1 MPLRNLPIRRKLMVM
16 LLVTSGAVLAVTCAA
31 FIGYQYAAYR
41 AAARHTVQTLGEV
54 IASNST
60 AAVAFDNAA
69 DETEVLA
76 AVQAEPRIIRAAVY
90 DAGGALFA
98 RYPADAPVS
107 AFPPHPKHDG
117 LRFDAG
123 MLLYYLPIR
132 QGGNTRLGTLYLRWD
147 LGALHREI
155 ALYALVA
162 AGMTA
167 FAMLLAYLLGR
178 SLQEQISKPLQTLGR
193 AALVVSEKRDYSLRA
208 PKFGNDELG
217 ALTDAFNHMLDQLT
231 ADIAERRAFGVR
243 LQRQLSRLDLL
254 HRITRAVGE
263 RQDLRSIFQVVI
275 RHLEEDVSVD
285 FGCICLYDPHEEI
298 LTVTSVGAR
307 SRETALELALTEKAR
322 VRVDRNGLSRCV
334 RGELV
339 YEPDIGD
346 SKYPF
351 PGTLA
356 QGGLRALVVAPLRAE
371 SRVFGVLV
379 AARREPESFSSGDCE
394 FLRQLSEH
402 VALAAHQAQLYDAL
416 QQAYEGLRQSQEA
429 VVQQERLRALGQMAS
444 GVAHDI
450 NNAIS
455 PIALYTESLLEREPG
470 LSERARA
477 YLTTIQTAIHDVART
492 VSRMREF
499 YRPQEGQAT
508 LARLE
513 LERLIRGVIELTQAR
528 WRDVPQ
534 ERGAVIE
541 LQTDFVKPPAMIM
554 AAENEVRDA
563 LTNLIFNAAD
573 AMPEGGTL
581 TLRTRRVMRQA
592 RVTAEAQD
600 GPSNAASHEAFSATA
615 AEPPVEMVC
624 LEVSD
629 TGVGMDP
636 ETRRRCLE
644 PFFTTK
650 GERGTGMGLAMV
662 YGMAQR
668 HGADIEIDSAPGRGT
683 TVRVVF
689 TAAPQSAEETGRQL
703 ALGLPVRPT
712 RILIV
717 DDDPLIIESLRET
730 LRGDFHHVTAADGG
744 QAGIDA
750 FEAARSR
757 GEPFELV
764 ITDLGMPYVDGRRV
778 AAAIKAA
785 SPNTPVVLLTGWGQ
799 RLTAE
804 NQVPPHVDRV
814 LNKPPRLKDLRA
826 ALAELAR
833 RS

>member
-1 MPLRNLPIRRKLMVM
+1 MPLRNLPIRRKLMAM

-31 FIGYQYAAYR
+31 FIIYQYTAFR
-41 AAARHTVQTLGEV
+41 ASARRTVQTLGEV

-60 AAVAFDNAA
+60 AAIAFDNAA
-69 DETEVLA
+69 DETDVLA
-76 AVQAEPRIIRAAVY
+76 ALHAERRITLGAVY
-90 DAGGALFA
+90 DAGGTLFA
-98 RYPADAPVS
+98 HYPADAQAGS
-107 AFPPHPKHDG
+107 FPPRPQRDG
-117 LRFDAG
+117 LRFEKG
-123 MLLYYLPIR
+123 MLIDYQPIS

-147 LGALHREI
+147 LASLHREMG
-155 ALYALVA
+155 LYSLIA

-178 SLQEQISKPLQTLGR
+178 SLQEQISQPVQTLGR
-193 AALVVSEKRDYSLRA
+193 AALAVSEKRDYSVRA
-208 PKFGNDELG
+208 PKFGDDELG
-217 ALTDAFNHMLDQLT
+217 NLTDAFNHMLDQLT
-231 ADIAERRAFGVR
+231 ADIAERKASGVR

-275 RHLEEDVSVD
+275 RHLEEQVPID
-285 FGCICLYDPHEEI
+285 FGCIALYNPEEEV

-307 SRETALELALTEKAR
+307 SRDTALELALTEKAR
-322 VRVDRNGLSRCV
+322 VPVDSNGLSRCV

-339 YEPDIGD
+339 YEPDIAA
-346 SKYPF
+346 SPFPF

-356 QGGLRALVVAPLRAE
+356 KGGLRALVVAPLRAE
-371 SRVFGVLV
+371 SRVFGILV
-379 AARREPESFSSGDCE
+379 AARREPQSFSSGDCE

-416 QQAYEGLRQSQEA
+416 QHAYEDLRQSQES

-455 PIALYTESLLEREPG
+455 PIALYTESLLEREPA
-470 LSERARA
+470 LSDRARA
-477 YLTTIQTAIHDVART
+477 YLATIQTAIHDVART

-499 YRPQEGQAT
+499 YRPHEGKAA
-508 LARLE
+508 LVRIE
-513 LERLIRGVIELTQAR
+513 LDRVIRGVLELTQAR
-528 WRDVPQ
+528 WRDLPQ

-541 LQTDFVKPPAMIM
+541 LHTELANPPAAILG
-554 AAENEVRDA
+554 AENEIRDA

-573 AMPEGGTL
+573 AMPDGGTL
-581 TLRTRRVMRQA
+581 TLRTKRVASQA
-592 RVTAEAQD
+592 GA
-600 GPSNAASHEAFSATA
+600 G
-615 AEPPVEMVC
+615 EPPVEMVA

-629 TGVGMDP
+629 TGVGMDA

-668 HGADIEIDSAPGRGT
+668 HGAQVEIDSAPGQGT
-683 TVRVVF
+683 TVRVLLP
-689 TAAPQSAEETGRQL
+689 AAPLSAEETGRQL

-730 LRGDFHHVTAADGG
+730 LHGDGHHVTAAEGG

-750 FEAARSR
+750 FEAARAS
-757 GEPFELV
+757 GKPFELV

-799 RLTAE
+799 RLMAE

-814 LNKPPRLKDLRA
+814 LNKPPRLRELRA

-833 RS
+833 AS

>member
-1 MPLRNLPIRRKLMVM
+1 MPLRNFPIRRKLMIM
-16 LLVTSGAVLAVTCAA
+16 LLVTSGAVLALTCAA
-31 FIGYQYAAYR
+31 YIGFQYINYR

-60 AAVAFDNAA
+60 AAVAFDNAS
-69 DETEVLA
+69 DETDVLA
-76 AVQAEPRIIRAAVY
+76 ALSAERGITVAAVY
-90 DAGGALFA
+90 DARGALFA
-98 RYPADAPVS
+98 HYPADAPVS
-107 AFPPHPKHDG
+107 ALPAHPQGDG
-117 LRFDAG
+117 LRFDGG
-123 MLLYYLPIR
+123 MLIDYQPIR
-132 QGGNTRLGTLYLRWD
+132 QGGNALLGTVYLRWD
-147 LGALHREI
+147 LGSLHRQI
-155 ALYALVA
+155 ALYALIA

-167 FAMLLAYLLGR
+167 FAMLLAYVLGR
-178 SLQEQISKPLQTLGR
+178 SLQDQISRPVQMLGR
-193 AALVVSEKRDYSLRA
+193 TALAVSEKRDYTVRA
-208 PKFGNDELG
+208 TKLTNDELG
-217 ALTDAFNHMLDQLT
+217 TLTDAFNHMLDQLE
-231 ADIAERRAFGVR
+231 ADIDERKVAGLR
-243 LQRQLSRLDLL
+243 LQRQLARLDLL
-254 HRITRAVGE
+254 QRITRAVGE

-275 RHLEEDVSVD
+275 LHLEEHVPID
-285 FGCICLYDPHEEI
+285 FGCICLYDPHEQL

-322 VRVDRNGLSRCV
+322 VPVDRNGLSRCV

-339 YEPDIGD
+339 YEPDIGA
-346 SKYPF
+346 SEFPF
-351 PGTLA
+351 PSTLA
-356 QGGLRALVVAPLRAE
+356 KGGLRALVVAPLRAE

-379 AARREPESFSSGDCE
+379 AARREAESFSSGDCE

-416 QQAYEGLRQSQEA
+416 QRAYEELRQSQET

-455 PIALYTESLLEREPG
+455 PIALYTESLLEREPT
-470 LSERARA
+470 LSERARS
-477 YLTTIQTAIHDVART
+477 YLTTIQTAIHDVANT
-492 VSRMREF
+492 VARMREF
-499 YRPQEGQAT
+499 YRPQEGRAA
-508 LARLE
+508 LARVDLD
-513 LERLIRGVIELTQAR
+513 RLIGGVVELTKAR

-541 LQTDFVKPPAMIM
+541 LHTELTSPPATIM
-554 AAENEVRDA
+554 GADNEVRDA

-573 AMPEGGTL
+573 AMPDGGTL
-581 TLRTRRVMRQA
+581 TVRTRLDLRPAKHEPANPDEPLGSQQ
-592 RVTAEAQD
+592 TDAE
-600 GPSNAASHEAFSATA
+600 
-615 AEPPVEMVC
+615 EPPITVVC

-629 TGVGMDP
+629 TGVGMDA

-662 YGMAQR
+662 YGMTQR
-668 HGADIEIDSAPGRGT
+668 HRAELEIDSTPGQGT
-683 TVRVVF
+683 TVRLVF
-689 TAAPQSAEETGRQL
+689 PAAPDAADETGRQL
-703 ALGLPVRPT
+703 ALGLPVRPL

-730 LRGDFHHVTAADGG
+730 LRGDAHRVTAADGG

-778 AAAIKAA
+778 AAAIKTA
-785 SPNTPVVLLTGWGQ
+785 SPHTPVVLLTGWGQ

-814 LNKPPRLKDLRA
+814 LNKPPRLRDLRS
-826 ALAELAR
+826 ALADLAR
-833 RS
+833 SA

>member
-1 MPLRNLPIRRKLMVM
+1 MEFRNRSIRRKLMIM
-16 LLVTSGAVLAVTCAA
+16 LLVTSGAVLALTCAA
-31 FIGYQYAAYR
+31 FILYQYQSYR
-41 AAARHTVQTLGEV
+41 GAARYTVQSIGEL

-60 AAVAFDNAA
+60 AAVAFDNPS
-69 DETEVLA
+69 DETDVLA
-76 AVQAEPRIIRAAVY
+76 ALHAEQRITVAAVY
-90 DAGGALFA
+90 DAGGSLFA
-98 RYPADAPVS
+98 QYPANAAAT
-107 AFPPHPKHDG
+107 AFPAHPARDG
-117 LRFDAG
+117 LRFESG
-123 MLLYYLPIR
+123 MLVDYQPIR
-132 QGGNTRLGTLYLRWD
+132 QGGNKRLGTLYLRWS
-147 LGALHREI
+147 LSSLHQQI
-155 ALYALVA
+155 ALYALIA

-167 FAMLLAYLLGR
+167 FAMLLAYILGR
-178 SLQEQISKPLQTLGR
+178 SLQMQISRPVQMLGR
-193 AALVVSEKRDYSLRA
+193 VAAAVSGKQDYTVRA
-208 PKFGNDELG
+208 PKLGNDELG

-231 ADIAERRAFGVR
+231 AEIAERNAFGVR

-275 RHLEEDVSVD
+275 RHLEEHVPVD
-285 FGCICLYDPHEEI
+285 FGCICLYDPMEEI
-298 LTVTSVGAR
+298 LTVASVGTR
-307 SRETALELALTEKAR
+307 SHATALTLGLTEKAQ
-322 VRVDRNGLSRCV
+322 VPVDRNGLSRCV

-339 YEPDIGD
+339 YEADIGA
-346 SKYPF
+346 SQYPF
-351 PGTLA
+351 PSTLA
-356 QGGLRALVVAPLRAE
+356 RGGLRALVVAPLRAE

-416 QQAYEGLRQSQEA
+416 QQAYENLRQSQET

-455 PIALYTESLLEREPG
+455 PIALYTESLLEREAG
-470 LSERARA
+470 LSERARS

-508 LARLE
+508 LAKIE
-513 LERLIRGVIELTQAR
+513 LDKVISGVLELTQAR
-528 WRDVPQ
+528 WRDLPQ

-541 LQTDFVKPPAMIM
+541 LDTELVKPPAVIM
-554 AAENEVRDA
+554 GAENEIRDA
-563 LTNLIFNAAD
+563 LTNLVFNAAD
-573 AMPEGGTL
+573 AMSDGGTL
-581 TLRTRRVMRQA
+581 TVRTTRVLRQPKREEGADPRVPEFGA
-592 RVTAEAQD
+592 V
-600 GPSNAASHEAFSATA
+600 
-615 AEPPVEMVC
+615 EPPVEMVC

-662 YGMAQR
+662 YGMAKR
-668 HGADIEIDSAPGRGT
+668 HRAELEIDSTPGKGT

-689 TAAPQSAEETGRQL
+689 LAASAATDQTGRQL
-703 ALGLPVRPT
+703 ALGMLVQPL

-717 DDDPLIIESLRET
+717 DDDPLIIQSLRET
-730 LRGDFHHVTAADGG
+730 LHGDGHRVTAAEGG

-778 AAAIKAA
+778 SATIKSA

-814 LNKPPRLKDLRA
+814 LNKPPRLRELRA

-833 RS
+833 RA

>member
-1 MPLRNLPIRRKLMVM
+1 MALEHLPIRRKLMVI
-16 LLVTSGAVLAVTCAA
+16 LLMTSGAVLALTCAT
-31 FIGYQYAAYR
+31 FIAYQYVAFR
-41 AAARHTVQTLGEV
+41 AAAKVNLQTLANV
-54 IASNST
+54 IARNSS
-60 AAVAFDNAA
+60 AAVAFENAGDA
-69 DETEVLA
+69 TEVLA
-76 AVQAEPRIIRAAVY
+76 ALRAERRVTQAAVY
-90 DAGGALFA
+90 GLDGALFA
-98 RYPADAPVS
+98 RYPQDA
-107 AFPPHPKHDG
+107 AQGTFPAHPEQDG
-117 LRFDAG
+117 VRFAG
-123 MLLYYLPIR
+123 GALIAYHPIQ
-132 QGGNTRLGTLYLRWD
+132 QGGNSRLGTVYLRWD
-147 LGALHREI
+147 LGSLHHEI
-155 ALYALVA
+155 GVYALVA
-162 AGMTA
+162 AAMTG
-167 FAMLLAYLLGR
+167 FAMLIAYLLAR
-178 SLQEQISKPLQTLGR
+178 SLQQQISQPVQTLGQ
-193 AALVVSEKRDYSLRA
+193 AALAVSERRDYTVRA

-217 ALTDAFNHMLDQLT
+217 VLTDAFNHMLDQLT
-231 ADIAERRAFGVR
+231 ADISERQAFGSK

-254 HRITRAVGE
+254 NRITRAVGE

-275 RHLEEDVSVD
+275 RHIEEDVAVD
-285 FGCICLYDPHEEI
+285 FCCVCLYDPLEEM
-298 LTVTSVGAR
+298 LTVTSVGVG

-322 VRVDRNGLSRCV
+322 VPVGRNGLSRCV

-339 YEPDIGD
+339 YEPNIAN
-346 SKYPF
+346 SEFAF

-356 QGGLRALVVAPLRAE
+356 KGGLRALVVAPLRAE

-379 AARREPESFSSGDCE
+379 AARREAESFNSADCE

-402 VALAAHQAQLYDAL
+402 VALAAHQAQLHDAL
-416 QQAYEGLRQSQEA
+416 QRAYDDLRLSQET

-455 PIALYTESLLEREPG
+455 PIALYTESLLERETT

-499 YRPQEGQAT
+499 YRPQDSHAA
-508 LARLE
+508 LAKVE
-513 LERLIRGVIELTQAR
+513 LNRVISGVIELTQAR

-541 LQTDFVKPPAMIM
+541 LRTDLMNPAPAVMG
-554 AAENEVRDA
+554 AENEIRDA

-573 AMPEGGTL
+573 AMPDGGTL
-581 TLRTRRVMRQA
+581 TLRIA
-592 RVTAEAQD
+592 
-600 GPSNAASHEAFSATA
+600 SATRQPSRDRDLPSA
-615 AEPPVEMVC
+615 RDAGDASSPQEVVY

-629 TGVGMDP
+629 TGVGMDE

-662 YGMAQR
+662 YGMAKR
-668 HGADIEIDSAPGRGT
+668 HAAELEIDSTPGKGT
-683 TVRVVF
+683 TVRIVF
-689 TAAPQSAEETGRQL
+689 PVAPRSAEESEKQL
-703 ALGLPVRPT
+703 ALGLVVRPL

-730 LRGDFHHVTAADGG
+730 LRGDGHRVTAADGG

-750 FEAARSR
+750 FEAARGR
-757 GEPFELV
+757 NEPFELV
-764 ITDLGMPYVDGRRV
+764 ITDLGMPHVDGRRV
-778 AAAIKAA
+778 AAAIKSAA
-785 SPNTPVVLLTGWGQ
+785 AGTPVVLLTGWGQ

-814 LNKPPRLKDLRA
+814 LNKPPKLRELRA

-833 RS
+833 RA

>member
-1 MPLRNLPIRRKLMVM
+1 MPLRNQPIRRKLMIM
-16 LLVTSGAVLAVTCAA
+16 LLVTSGAVLALTCAG
-31 FIGYQYAAYR
+31 FIVYQYSNYR
-41 AAARHTVQTLGEV
+41 SAARYTMQTLGQV

-60 AAVAFDNAA
+60 AAVAFDNPS
-69 DETEVLA
+69 DETDVLA
-76 AVQAEPRIIRAAVY
+76 ALHAERRVSLAAVY
-90 DAGGALFA
+90 DNGGALFA
-98 RYPADAPVS
+98 HYPADAPVT

-117 LRFDAG
+117 LRFDGG
-123 MLLYYLPIR
+123 MLIYYLPIR

-147 LGALHREI
+147 LASLHREI
-155 ALYALVA
+155 ALYALIA
-162 AGMTA
+162 AGMTV
-167 FAMLLAYLLGR
+167 FSMLVAYLLGR
-178 SLQEQISKPLQTLGR
+178 SLQHQISTPVQTLGR
-193 AALVVSEKRDYSLRA
+193 AALTVSERRDYSVRA

-217 ALTDAFNHMLDQLT
+217 VLTDAFNHMLDQLT
-231 ADIAERRAFGVR
+231 SDIAERNAFGVK

-275 RHLEEDVSVD
+275 RHLEEHVPID
-285 FGCICLYDPHEEI
+285 FGCICLYEPHEET
-298 LTVTSVGAR
+298 LTVTSVGVR

-339 YEPDIGD
+339 YEPEIA
-346 SKYPF
+346 SSPYPF
-351 PGTLA
+351 PATLA
-356 QGGLRALVVAPLRAE
+356 KGGLRALVVAPLRAE

-416 QQAYEGLRQSQEA
+416 QRAYEDLRQSQET

-455 PIALYTESLLEREPG
+455 PIALYTESLLERESG
-470 LSERARA
+470 LSDRARA

-499 YRPQEGQAT
+499 YRPQESQAA
-508 LARLE
+508 LARVE
-513 LERLIRGVIELTQAR
+513 LDRVIRGVLELTQAR

-541 LQTDFVKPPAMIM
+541 LHTEFTNPVAAIM
-554 AAENEVRDA
+554 GAENEIRDA

-573 AMPEGGTL
+573 AMPDGGTL
-581 TLRTRRVMRQA
+581 TVRTKRVLRPA
-592 RVTAEAQD
+592 RPEATGAGALGDTERPDAQ
-600 GPSNAASHEAFSATA
+600 
-615 AEPPVEMVC
+615 PPTEMVF

-629 TGVGMDP
+629 TGLGMDAQ
-636 ETRRRCLE
+636 TRRRCLE

-668 HGADIEIDSAPGRGT
+668 HRAELEIDSAPGQGT
-683 TVRVVF
+683 TVRLVF
-689 TAAPQSAEETGRQL
+689 PAAPRSADETGRQL
-703 ALGLPVRPT
+703 ALGLPVRPL
-712 RILIV
+712 RVLIV

-730 LRGDFHHVTAADGG
+730 LRGDAHRVTAAEGG
-744 QAGIDA
+744 QQGIDA
-750 FEAARSR
+750 FEAARLR

-778 AAAIKAA
+778 AAAVKAA
-785 SPNTPVVLLTGWGQ
+785 APDTPVVLLTGWGQ

-814 LNKPPRLKDLRA
+814 LNKPPRLRELRA

-833 RS
+833 GR

>member
-1 MPLRNLPIRRKLMVM
+1 MALRNLPIRRKLMFM
-16 LLVTSGAVLAVTCAA
+16 LLITSGAVLAITCAA
-31 FIGYQYAAYR
+31 FIGYQYESYR
-41 AAARHTVQTLGEV
+41 VVARRTVQTLGEV

-60 AAVAFDNAA
+60 AAVAFDNAG
-69 DETEVLA
+69 DETDVLA
-76 AVQAEPRIIRAAVY
+76 ALRAEPRVIRAAVY

-98 RYPADAPVS
+98 HYPQDAPAT

-117 LRFDAG
+117 LRFGAG
-123 MLLYYLPIR
+123 MLLYYLPIS
-132 QGGNTRLGTLYLRWD
+132 QSGNTRLGTLYLRWD
-147 LGALHREI
+147 LAALHHEI

-167 FAMLLAYLLGR
+167 FAMLLAYVLGR
-178 SLQEQISKPLQTLGR
+178 SLQLQISRPVQTLGR
-193 AALVVSEKRDYSLRA
+193 AALAVSEKRDYTVRA
-208 PKFGNDELG
+208 PKLGNDELG
-217 ALTDAFNHMLDQLT
+217 TLTDAFNHMLDQLT
-231 ADIAERRAFGVR
+231 ADIAERNAFGER

-275 RHLEEDVSVD
+275 RHLEEQVPLD
-285 FGCICLYDPHEEI
+285 FGCIGLYEPHEEM
-298 LTVTSVGAR
+298 LTITSVGAR
-307 SRETALELALTEKAR
+307 SRDTALELALTEKAR
-322 VRVDRNGLSRCV
+322 VPVGRNGLSRCV

-339 YEPDIGD
+339 YEPDIG
-346 SKYPF
+346 SSEFPF
-351 PGTLA
+351 PATLA
-356 QGGLRALVVAPLRAE
+356 KGGLRALVVAPLRAE

-379 AARREPESFSSGDCE
+379 AARREPESFTSGDCE

-416 QQAYEGLRQSQEA
+416 QRAYEDLRQSQET

-455 PIALYTESLLEREPG
+455 PIALYTESLLERETG
-470 LSERARA
+470 LSDRARA

-492 VSRMREF
+492 VTRMREF

-508 LARLE
+508 LVRIDLD
-513 LERLIRGVIELTQAR
+513 RLIRGVLELTQAR

-541 LQTDFVKPPAMIM
+541 LKTDLTNPAAAIM
-554 AAENEVRDA
+554 GADNEVRDA

-573 AMPEGGTL
+573 AMPDGGTL
-581 TLRTRRVMRQA
+581 TLRTKRVVRPAKPEAENPGSSQA
-592 RVTAEAQD
+592 AGDE
-600 GPSNAASHEAFSATA
+600 
-615 AEPPVEMVC
+615 EPPTEVVY

-629 TGVGMDP
+629 TGLGMDP

-668 HGADIEIDSAPGRGT
+668 HRAELEIDSAPGKGT
-683 TVRVVF
+683 TVRLIF
-689 TAAPQSAEETGRQL
+689 PAAPRSAEETARQL
-703 ALGLPVRPT
+703 ALGLPVRPL

-730 LRGDFHHVTAADGG
+730 LRGDAHHVTAAEGG

-750 FEAARSR
+750 FEAARVR

-764 ITDLGMPYVDGRRV
+764 ITDLGMPYVDGRKV
-778 AAAIKAA
+778 AATIKSA
-785 SPNTPVVLLTGWGQ
+785 SPGTPVVLLTGWGQ

-826 ALAELAR
+826 ALAELVR

>member
-1 MPLRNLPIRRKLMVM
+1 MPLRNLPIRRKLMAM
-16 LLVTSGAVLAVTCAA
+16 LLVTTGAVLAVTCAA
-31 FIGYQYAAYR
+31 FIAYQYVAYR
-41 AAARHTVQTLGEV
+41 GAARHTVQTLGDV

-60 AAVAFDNAA
+60 AAVAFDNAT
-69 DETEVLA
+69 DETDVLA
-76 AVQAEPRIIRAAVY
+76 ALHAERRVIGAAVY
-90 DAGGALFA
+90 DASGALFA
-98 RYPADAPVS
+98 HYPASASAS

-117 LRFDAG
+117 LRFDDG
-123 MLLYYLPIR
+123 MLLYYRPIR
-132 QGGNTRLGTLYLRWD
+132 QGDNTRLGTLYLRWD
-147 LGALHREI
+147 LASLHRAI
-155 ALYALVA
+155 AVYALIA
-162 AGMTA
+162 AGLTA

-178 SLQEQISKPLQTLGR
+178 SLREQISIPVQTLGR
-193 AALVVSEKRDYSLRA
+193 VALAVSEKRDYTVRA
-208 PKFGNDELG
+208 PKLGNDELG
-217 ALTDAFNHMLDQLT
+217 TLTDAFNHMLDQLT
-231 ADIAERRAFGVR
+231 ADIAERKMSGAR
-243 LQRQLSRLDLL
+243 LQQQLSRLDLL

-275 RHLEEDVSVD
+275 RHLEEHVPIE
-285 FGCICLYDPHEEI
+285 FGCICLYDPGEEM
-298 LTVTSVGAR
+298 LTVTSVGAQ

-322 VRVDRNGLSRCV
+322 IAVDRNGLSRCV
-334 RGELV
+334 SGELV
-339 YEPDIGD
+339 YEPDIA
-346 SKYPF
+346 SSPFPF

-356 QGGLRALVVAPLRAE
+356 KGGLRALVIAPLRAE
-371 SRVFGVLV
+371 SRVFGILV

-416 QQAYEGLRQSQEA
+416 QRAYEELRQSQES

-470 LSERARA
+470 LSDRARA

-499 YRPQEGQAT
+499 YRHQEVLAPV
-508 LARLE
+508 ARLD
-513 LERLIRGVIELTQAR
+513 LDRIIRGVLELTQAR
-528 WRDVPQ
+528 WRDLPQ

-541 LQTDFVKPPAMIM
+541 LHTDLVNPPAVIM
-554 AAENEVRDA
+554 GAENEIRDA

-573 AMPEGGTL
+573 AMPDGGTL
-581 TLRTRRVMRQA
+581 TLRTKRLVRQA
-592 RVTAEAQD
+592 QREPHA
-600 GPSNAASHEAFSATA
+600 PA
-615 AEPPVEMVC
+615 AEETPAEMVC
-624 LEVSD
+624 LEVAD
-629 TGVGMDP
+629 TGAGMS
-636 ETRRRCLE
+636 EEVRRRCLE

-668 HGADIEIDSAPGRGT
+668 HGAQIEIDSAPGQGT
-683 TVRVVF
+683 TIRLLF
-689 TAAPQSAEETGRQL
+689 RAAPLAADETGRQL
-703 ALGLPVRPT
+703 ALGLPVRPM

-730 LRGDFHHVTAADGG
+730 LRGDGHRVTAAEGG

-750 FEAARSR
+750 FEAARAS

-785 SPNTPVVLLTGWGQ
+785 SPSTPVVLLTGWGQ
-799 RLTAE
+799 RLIAE
-804 NQVPPHVDRV
+804 SQVPPHVDRV
-814 LNKPPRLKDLRA
+814 VNKPPKMRELRA

-833 RS
+833 AR

>member
-1 MPLRNLPIRRKLMVM
+1 MALRNQPIRRKLMIM
-16 LLVTSGAVLAVTCAA
+16 LLMTSGAVLALTCAA
-31 FIGYQYAAYR
+31 FIAYQYQTYR
-41 AAARHTVQTLGEV
+41 AAARYTIQTLGQV

-60 AAVAFDNAA
+60 AAIAFDNPS
-69 DETEVLA
+69 DETDVLA
-76 AVQAEPRIIRAAVY
+76 ALHAERRITLAAVY
-90 DAGGALFA
+90 DAKGALFA
-98 RYPADAPVS
+98 HYPANAGVGD
-107 AFPPHPKHDG
+107 FPAHPRPDG
-117 LRFDAG
+117 FRFEAG
-123 MLLYYLPIR
+123 TLVAYQPIQ

-147 LGALHREI
+147 LSSLHHEI
-155 ALYALVA
+155 ALYALIA

-167 FAMLLAYLLGR
+167 FAMLLAYVLGR
-178 SLQEQISKPLQTLGR
+178 SLQQQISRPLQTLGR
-193 AALVVSEKRDYSLRA
+193 AALAVSENRDYTVRA
-208 PKFGNDELG
+208 PKLGDDELG
-217 ALTDAFNHMLDQLT
+217 TLTDAFNHMLDQLT
-231 ADIAERRAFGVR
+231 ADIAERNAFGAR

-275 RHLEEDVSVD
+275 RHLEEQVPID

-298 LTVTSVGAR
+298 LTVTSVGAC
-307 SRETALELALTEKAR
+307 SRDTALELALTEKAR
-322 VRVDRNGLSRCV
+322 VPVDRNGLSRCV

-339 YEPDIGD
+339 YEPDIAD
-346 SKYPF
+346 SQYPF
-351 PGTLA
+351 PSTLA
-356 QGGLRALVVAPLRAE
+356 RGGLRALVVAPLRAE

-379 AARREPESFSSGDCE
+379 AARREPQAFSSGDCE

-416 QQAYEGLRQSQEA
+416 QQAYENLRQSQET

-455 PIALYTESLLEREPG
+455 PIALYTESLLERETT
-470 LSERARA
+470 LSDRARA

-499 YRPQEGQAT
+499 YRPQEAQAA
-508 LARLE
+508 LARVE
-513 LERLIRGVIELTQAR
+513 LDRLIRGVLELTQAR
-528 WRDVPQ
+528 WRDLPQ

-541 LQTDFVKPPAMIM
+541 LQTDLVNPSAVIM
-554 AAENEVRDA
+554 AAENEIRDA
-563 LTNLIFNAAD
+563 LTNLVFNAAD
-573 AMPEGGTL
+573 AMPDGGTL
-581 TLRTRRVMRQA
+581 TVRAKAALRQPKSEGSGSQGA
-592 RVTAEAQD
+592 D
-600 GPSNAASHEAFSATA
+600 A
-615 AEPPVEMVC
+615 AESPVEVVY

-662 YGMAQR
+662 YGMTQR
-668 HGADIEIDSAPGRGT
+668 HRAELEIDSAPGEGT
-683 TVRVVF
+683 TVRLVF
-689 TAAPQSAEETGRQL
+689 PAAPRATDATGRQL
-703 ALGLPVRPT
+703 ALGLPVRPL

-730 LRGDFHHVTAADGG
+730 LRGDGHRVTAAEGG

-750 FEAARSR
+750 FEAARTR
-757 GEPFELV
+757 GEPYEVV
-764 ITDLGMPYVDGRRV
+764 ITDLGMPYVDGRKV
-778 AAAIKAA
+778 SAAVKAA
-785 SPNTPVVLLTGWGQ
+785 LPQTPVVLLTGWGQ

-814 LNKPPRLKDLRA
+814 LNKPPRLRDLRA
-826 ALAELAR
+826 ALAELVR
-833 RS
+833 RA

>member
-1 MPLRNLPIRRKLMVM
+1 MIM
-16 LLVTSGAVLAVTCAA
+16 LLVTSGAVLALTCAA
-31 FIGYQYAAYR
+31 FIGYQYVSYR
-41 AAARHTVQTLGEV
+41 AAARYTVQTLGQV

-60 AAVAFDNAA
+60 AALAFDNPS
-69 DETEVLA
+69 DEKDVLA
-76 AVQAEPRIIRAAVY
+76 ALHAERRISLAAVY
-90 DAGGALFA
+90 DAGGNLFA
-98 RYPADAPVS
+98 QYPANAPVTS
-107 AFPPHPKHDG
+107 FPPHPERDG

-123 MLLYYLPIR
+123 MLLDYRPIR
-132 QGGNTRLGTLYLRWD
+132 QGGNTRLGTLLLRWD
-147 LGALHREI
+147 LASLHHEI
-155 ALYALVA
+155 ALYALIA

-178 SLQEQISKPLQTLGR
+178 SLQHQISLPVQTLGR
-193 AALVVSEKRDYSLRA
+193 AARAVSENRDYSVRA
-208 PKFGNDELG
+208 PKFGDDELG
-217 ALTDAFNHMLDQLT
+217 ALTDAFNHMLDLLT
-231 ADIAERRAFGVR
+231 ADIAERNAFGVR
-243 LQRQLSRLDLL
+243 LQRQLTRLDLL

-275 RHLEEDVSVD
+275 RHLEEHVPID
-285 FGCICLYDPHEEI
+285 FGCICLYEPHEEI
-298 LTVTSVGAR
+298 LTVTSVGVR

-322 VRVDRNGLSRCV
+322 VRVDGNGLSRCV

-339 YEPDIGD
+339 YEPEIA
-346 SKYPF
+346 SSPYPF
-351 PGTLA
+351 PATLA
-356 QGGLRALVVAPLRAE
+356 KGGLRALVVAPLRAE

-394 FLRQLSEH
+394 FLQQLSEH

-416 QQAYEGLRQSQEA
+416 QRAYEGLRQSQET

-455 PIALYTESLLEREPG
+455 PIALYTESLLERETG
-470 LSERARA
+470 LSDRARA

-499 YRPQEGQAT
+499 YRPQESQAALT
-508 LARLE
+508 RIE
-513 LERLIRGVIELTQAR
+513 LDRVIRGVLELTQAR

-534 ERGAVIE
+534 ERGAVID
-541 LQTDFVKPPAMIM
+541 LHTDLVNPPAVIM
-554 AAENEVRDA
+554 GAENEIRDA

-573 AMPEGGTL
+573 AMPDGGTL
-581 TLRTRRVMRQA
+581 TVRTKKGVRPAKPEATGSGPPGGVHPPD
-592 RVTAEAQD
+592 TELPAEVV
-600 GPSNAASHEAFSATA
+600 F
-615 AEPPVEMVC
+615 

-668 HGADIEIDSAPGRGT
+668 HRAELEIDSSSGKGT
-683 TVRVVF
+683 TVRLVF
-689 TAAPQSAEETGRQL
+689 PATARSADETGRQL
-703 ALGLPVRPT
+703 ALGLPVRPL

-730 LRGDFHHVTAADGG
+730 LRGDAHRVTAADGG
-744 QAGIDA
+744 QAGIEA
-750 FEAARSR
+750 FEAAQSR

-785 SPNTPVVLLTGWGQ
+785 SPQTPIVLLTGWGQ

-814 LNKPPRLKDLRA
+814 LNKPPQLRELRA
-826 ALAELAR
+826 ALAELGRA
-833 RS
+833 S

>member
-1 MPLRNLPIRRKLMVM
+1 MPLRNQPIRRKLMIM
-16 LLVTSGAVLAVTCAA
+16 LLLTSGAVLAVTCGA
-31 FIGYQYAAYR
+31 FIAYQYQAYR
-41 AAARHTVQTLGEV
+41 AAARYTIQSLGQV

-60 AAVAFDNAA
+60 AAVAFDTPS
-69 DETEVLA
+69 DETDVLA
-76 AVQAEPRIIRAAVY
+76 ALHAERRITLAAVY
-90 DAGGALFA
+90 DAKGALFA
-98 RYPADAPVS
+98 HYPADAPAS
-107 AFPPHPKHDG
+107 TFPAHPERDG
-117 LRFDAG
+117 LRFGAG
-123 MLLYYLPIR
+123 LLIAYQPIR
-132 QGGNTRLGTLYLRWD
+132 QGGNKRLGTLYLRWD
-147 LGALHREI
+147 LSSLHHEI
-155 ALYALVA
+155 ALYSLIA
-162 AGMTA
+162 AGMTGI
-167 FAMLLAYLLGR
+167 AMLLAYILGR
-178 SLQEQISKPLQTLGR
+178 SLQLQISKPLQTLGR
-193 AALVVSEKRDYSLRA
+193 AALAVSAKRDYTVRA
-208 PKFGNDELG
+208 PKLGNDEIG

-231 ADIAERRAFGVR
+231 ADIAERNAFGAR

-275 RHLEEDVSVD
+275 RHLEEQVPID
-285 FGCICLYDPHEEI
+285 FGCICLYDPHEEV
-298 LTVTSVGAR
+298 LTVTSVGAL
-307 SRETALELALTEKAR
+307 SRDTALELALTEKAR
-322 VRVDRNGLSRCV
+322 VPVDRNGLSRCV

-339 YEPDIGD
+339 YEPDIGQ
-346 SKYPF
+346 SQYPF

-356 QGGLRALVVAPLRAE
+356 KGGLRALVVAPLRAE

-379 AARREPESFSSGDCE
+379 AARREPEAFSSGDCE

-416 QQAYEGLRQSQEA
+416 QQAYENLRQSQET

-455 PIALYTESLLEREPG
+455 PIALYTESLLEREPA
-470 LSERARA
+470 LSERARS

-499 YRPQEGQAT
+499 YRPQEAQAA
-508 LARLE
+508 LAKVE
-513 LERLIRGVIELTQAR
+513 LDQLIRGVLELTQAR
-528 WRDVPQ
+528 WRDLPQ

-541 LQTDFVKPPAMIM
+541 LQTDLVSPAAVIM
-554 AAENEVRDA
+554 AAENEIRDA
-563 LTNLIFNAAD
+563 LTNLVFNAAD
-573 AMPEGGTL
+573 AMPDGGTL
-581 TLRTRRVMRQA
+581 TVRTKSALRQPKPEVTRDGSQA
-592 RVTAEAQD
+592 AD
-600 GPSNAASHEAFSATA
+600 A
-615 AEPPVEMVC
+615 AESPIEVVC

-629 TGVGMDP
+629 TGVGMD
-636 ETRRRCLE
+636 EKTRRRCLE

-668 HGADIEIDSAPGRGT
+668 HRAELEIDSVPGQGT
-683 TVRVVF
+683 TVRLVF
-689 TAAPQSAEETGRQL
+689 PAAPRSTDATGRQL
-703 ALGLPVRPT
+703 ALGLPVRPL

-730 LRGDFHHVTAADGG
+730 LRGDGHRVTAAEGG
-744 QAGIDA
+744 QAGIEA
-750 FEAARSR
+750 FEAAHSR

-764 ITDLGMPYVDGRRV
+764 ITDLGMPYVDGRKV
-778 AAAIKAA
+778 SAAIKAA
-785 SPNTPVVLLTGWGQ
+785 LPQTPVVLLTGWGQ

-814 LNKPPRLKDLRA
+814 LNKPPRLRDLRA

-833 RS
+833 RA

>member
-1 MPLRNLPIRRKLMVM
+1 MAPRSTPIRRRLMIM
-16 LLVTSGAVLAVTCAA
+16 LLVTSGAVLALTCAA
-31 FIGYQYAAYR
+31 FILYQYQSYR
-41 AAARHTVQTLGEV
+41 AATRHTVQTLGDV

-60 AAVAFDNAA
+60 AAVAFDNAS
-69 DETEVLA
+69 DETDVLSA
-76 AVQAEPRIIRAAVY
+76 LHAERRVTLAAVY
-90 DAGGALFA
+90 DSGGALFA
-98 RYPADAPVS
+98 HYPAHVPPT
-107 AFPPHPKHDG
+107 AFPSHPAPDG
-117 LRFDAG
+117 VRFDADT
-123 MLLYYLPIR
+123 LVYYLPIR
-132 QGGNTRLGTLYLRWD
+132 QGGNARLGTLYLRWD
-147 LGALHREI
+147 LTSLHREI
-155 ALYALVA
+155 GLYALIA

-167 FAMLLAYLLGR
+167 FAMLIAYILGR
-178 SLQEQISKPLQTLGR
+178 SLQQQISRPLQTLGR
-193 AALVVSEKRDYSLRA
+193 AALAVSEKRDYSVRA
-208 PKFGNDELG
+208 PKLGNDELG

-231 ADIAERRAFGVR
+231 NDITERQAFGTR
-243 LQRQLSRLDLL
+243 LQRHLSRLDLL

-275 RHLEEDVSVD
+275 RHLEEDVPVD

-322 VRVDRNGLSRCV
+322 VPVDRNGLSRCV

-339 YEPDIGD
+339 YEPDIAA
-346 SKYPF
+346 SAYPF
-351 PGTLA
+351 PSTLA
-356 QGGLRALVVAPLRAE
+356 KGGLRALVAAPLRAE

-379 AARREPESFSSGDCE
+379 AARRQPESFSSGDCE

-416 QQAYEGLRQSQEA
+416 QLAYENLRQSQET

-455 PIALYTESLLEREPG
+455 PIALYTESLLEREPT
-470 LSERARA
+470 LSERARS

-499 YRPQEGQAT
+499 YRPQEGHAA
-508 LARLE
+508 LAKIE
-513 LERLIRGVIELTQAR
+513 LDRVVRGVLELTQAR
-528 WRDVPQ
+528 WRDLPQ

-541 LQTDFVKPPAMIM
+541 LKTDFVRPPAVIM
-554 AAENEVRDA
+554 GAENEIRDA

-573 AMPEGGTL
+573 AMPDGGTL
-581 TLRTRRVMRQA
+581 TVRTKSVVRQA
-592 RVTAEAQD
+592 KGAAEA
-600 GPSNAASHEAFSATA
+600 EAP
-615 AEPPVEMVC
+615 AEVVC

-668 HGADIEIDSAPGRGT
+668 HRAELEIDSVPGEGT
-683 TVRVVF
+683 TVRLVF
-689 TAAPQSAEETGRQL
+689 PAAPAAEEETVRQL
-703 ALGLPVRPT
+703 ALGLPVRPM

-717 DDDPLIIESLRET
+717 DDDPIIIESLRET
-730 LRGDFHHVTAADGG
+730 LRGDAHRVTAADGG

-750 FEAARSR
+750 FEAARAN
-757 GEPFELV
+757 GEAFELV

-799 RLTAE
+799 RLMAE
-804 NQVPPHVDRV
+804 NEVPPHVDRV
-814 LNKPPRLKDLRA
+814 LNKPPRLKELRA
-826 ALAELAR
+826 ALAELGR
-833 RS
+833 RG

>member
-1 MPLRNLPIRRKLMVM
+1 LPLRNLPIRRKLMVM

-31 FIGYQYAAYR
+31 FIVYQYHEYR

-54 IASNST
+54 IARNST

-76 AVQAEPRIIRAAVY
+76 ALHAEARVTAAAVY
-90 DAGGALFA
+90 DARGTLFA
-98 RYPADAPVS
+98 HYPQDAPAGS
-107 AFPPHPKHDG
+107 FPPRPKRDG

-123 MLLYYLPIR
+123 LLIDYQPIR
-132 QGGNTRLGTLYLRWD
+132 QGGNARLGTLYLRWD
-147 LGALHREI
+147 LVSLHREI
-155 ALYALVA
+155 ALYALIA
-162 AGMTA
+162 AALTA

-178 SLQEQISKPLQTLGR
+178 WLQQQISRPVQNLGR
-193 AALVVSEKRDYSLRA
+193 AARAVSEKRDYTVRA

-231 ADIAERRAFGVR
+231 ADIAERKASGVR

-254 HRITRAVGE
+254 QRITRAVGE

-275 RHLEEDVSVD
+275 RHLEEQVPID
-285 FGCICLYDPHEEI
+285 FGCICLYDPDEEV
-298 LTVTSVGAR
+298 LTVTSVGAH

-322 VRVDRNGLSRCV
+322 VPVDSNGLSRCV

-339 YEPDIGD
+339 YEPDIA
-346 SKYPF
+346 SSPFPF

-356 QGGLRALVVAPLRAE
+356 KGGLRALVVAPLRAE
-371 SRVFGVLV
+371 SRVFGILV
-379 AARREPESFSSGDCE
+379 AARREPASFASGDCE

-416 QQAYEGLRQSQEA
+416 QRAYEELRQSQES

-455 PIALYTESLLEREPG
+455 PIALYTESLLEREPA

-499 YRPQEGQAT
+499 YRPQEGQAAVTRIDLDRT
-508 LARLE
+508 L
-513 LERLIRGVIELTQAR
+513 RGVVELTQAR
-528 WRDVPQ
+528 WRDLPQ

-541 LQTDFVKPPAMIM
+541 LHTDLASPPVTIM
-554 AAENEVRDA
+554 GAENEIRDA

-573 AMPEGGTL
+573 AMPDGGTL
-581 TLRTRRVMRQA
+581 TLRTRRAVRQA
-592 RVTAEAQD
+592 
-600 GPSNAASHEAFSATA
+600 SADPA
-615 AEPPVEMVC
+615 GDPAEMVC
-624 LEVSD
+624 LEVGD
-629 TGVGMDP
+629 TGVGMDE

-668 HGADIEIDSAPGRGT
+668 HGAQIEIDSAPGRGT
-683 TVRVVF
+683 TVRLLF
-689 TAAPQSAEETGRQL
+689 PAAPLAADETGRQL
-703 ALGLPVRPT
+703 ALGLPVRPL
-712 RILIV
+712 RILII
-717 DDDPLIIESLRET
+717 DDDPLIIESVRET
-730 LRGDFHHVTAADGG
+730 LRADGHRVTAAEGG

-750 FEAARSR
+750 FEAARAA

-778 AAAIKAA
+778 AASIKAA

-814 LNKPPRLKDLRA
+814 LNKPPRLREIRA

-833 RS
+833 AR

>member
-1 MPLRNLPIRRKLMVM
+1 MALRNLPIRRKLMMM
-16 LLVTSGAVLAVTCAA
+16 LLVTSGAVLALTCAA
-31 FIGYQYAAYR
+31 FILYQYESYR
-41 AAARHTVQTLGEV
+41 VVARHTVQTLGEV
-54 IASNST
+54 IANNST

-69 DETEVLA
+69 DETDVLA
-76 AVQAEPRIIRAAVY
+76 ALHAEGRVTLAAVY

-98 RYPADAPVS
+98 HYPAHAPPT
-107 AFPPHPKHDG
+107 AFPTHPERDG
-117 LRFDAG
+117 VRFDAG
-123 MLLYYLPIR
+123 TLIYYLPIR
-132 QGGNTRLGTLYLRWD
+132 QGGNTRLGTLYLRWN
-147 LGALHREI
+147 LASLHREI
-155 ALYALVA
+155 ALYALIA

-167 FAMLLAYLLGR
+167 FAMLVAYLLGR
-178 SLQEQISKPLQTLGR
+178 SLQQQISRPVQTLGR
-193 AALVVSEKRDYSLRA
+193 AALAVSEKRDYSVRA

-231 ADIAERRAFGVR
+231 TDITERKAFGTK

-263 RQDLRSIFQVVI
+263 RQDLTSIFQVVI
-275 RHLEEDVSVD
+275 RHLEEDVPVD
-285 FGCICLYDPHEEI
+285 FGCICLYDPHEQI
-298 LTVTSVGAR
+298 LTVTSVGTR
-307 SRETALELALTEKAR
+307 SRDTALELALTENAR
-322 VRVDRNGLSRCV
+322 VPVDRNGLSRCV
-334 RGELV
+334 HGELV
-339 YEPDIGD
+339 YEPDIAA
-346 SKYPF
+346 SAYPF

-356 QGGLRALVVAPLRAE
+356 KGGLRALVVAPLRAE

-379 AARREPESFSSGDCE
+379 AARREPQSFSSGDCE

-416 QQAYEGLRQSQEA
+416 QHAYEELRQSQEA

-455 PIALYTESLLEREPG
+455 PIALYTESLLEREPT
-470 LSERARA
+470 LSARARS

-499 YRPQEGQAT
+499 YRPQDGHAA
-508 LARLE
+508 LARVE
-513 LERLIRGVIELTQAR
+513 LDRVVSGVVELTQAR
-528 WRDVPQ
+528 WRDLPQ
-534 ERGAVIE
+534 ERGAVID
-541 LQTDFVKPPAMIM
+541 LQTDLARPPVAIM
-554 AAENEVRDA
+554 GAENEIRDA

-573 AMPEGGTL
+573 AMADGGTL
-581 TLRTRRVMRQA
+581 TVRTKNVMRRA
-592 RVTAEAQD
+592 KE
-600 GPSNAASHEAFSATA
+600 A
-615 AEPPVEMVC
+615 AETDAPTEMVC
-624 LEVSD
+624 VEVLD

-662 YGMAQR
+662 YGMVQR
-668 HGADIEIDSAPGRGT
+668 HRAELEIDSAPGEGT
-683 TVRVVF
+683 TVRLVF
-689 TAAPQSAEETGRQL
+689 PAAPGADEGTIKQL
-703 ALGLPVRPT
+703 ALGLPVQPM

-730 LRGDFHHVTAADGG
+730 LRGDAHRVTAAEGG
-744 QAGIDA
+744 QAGIDT
-750 FEAARSR
+750 FEAARTN
-757 GEPFELV
+757 GEAFELV

-778 AAAIKAA
+778 AAAVKAA

-799 RLTAE
+799 RLMAE
-804 NQVPPHVDRV
+804 NDVPPHVDRV
-814 LNKPPRLKDLRA
+814 LNKPPRLKELRA

-833 RS
+833 KG

>member
-1 MPLRNLPIRRKLMVM
+1 MAI
-16 LLVTSGAVLAVTCAA
+16 LLVTSGAVLALTCAT
-31 FIGYQYAAYR
+31 FIAYQYVAFRTAAKVN
-41 AAARHTVQTLGEV
+41 VQTLADV
-54 IASNST
+54 IARNSS
-60 AAVAFDNAA
+60 AAVAFDNPG

-76 AVQAEPRIIRAAVY
+76 ALRAESRVTQAAVY
-90 DAGGALFA
+90 GADGALFA
-98 RYPADAPVS
+98 RYPGDLAQS
-107 AFPPHPKHDG
+107 TFPPRPSRDGVRFTGGALIAYHP
-117 LRFDAG
+117 
-123 MLLYYLPIR
+123 IQ
-132 QGGNTRLGTLYLRWD
+132 QGGNSRLGTLYLRWD
-147 LGALHREI
+147 LGSLHHEI
-155 ALYALVA
+155 GIYALVA
-162 AGMTA
+162 AAMTG
-167 FAMLLAYLLGR
+167 FAMLIAYVLAR
-178 SLQEQISKPLQTLGR
+178 SLQQQISQPVQTLGQ
-193 AALVVSEKRDYSLRA
+193 AALAVSERRDYTVRA

-217 ALTDAFNHMLDQLT
+217 TLTDAFNHMLDQLT
-231 ADIAERRAFGVR
+231 ADISERQAFGSK

-254 HRITRAVGE
+254 NRITRAVGE

-275 RHLEEDVSVD
+275 RHVEEDVAVD
-285 FGCICLYDPHEEI
+285 FCCVCLYDPLEEM
-298 LTVTSVGAR
+298 LTVTSVGVG

-322 VRVDRNGLSRCV
+322 VPVGRNGLSRCV

-339 YEPDIGD
+339 YEPNIAN
-346 SKYPF
+346 SQFAF
-351 PGTLA
+351 PSTLA
-356 QGGLRALVVAPLRAE
+356 KGGLRALVVAPLRAE

-379 AARREPESFSSGDCE
+379 AARREAESFNSADCE

-402 VALAAHQAQLYDAL
+402 VALAAHQAQLHDAL
-416 QQAYEGLRQSQEA
+416 QRAYDDLRLSQET

-455 PIALYTESLLEREPG
+455 PIALYTESLLERETT

-499 YRPQEGQAT
+499 YRPQDSHAA
-508 LARLE
+508 LAKVE
-513 LERLIRGVIELTQAR
+513 LNRVITGVIELTQAR

-541 LQTDFVKPPAMIM
+541 LRTDLMNPAPAVMG
-554 AAENEVRDA
+554 AENEIRDA
-563 LTNLIFNAAD
+563 LTNLILNAAD

-581 TLRTRRVMRQA
+581 TLRVATAMRQPSRERESPSA
-592 RVTAEAQD
+592 RDVGGA
-600 GPSNAASHEAFSATA
+600 GSPHE
-615 AEPPVEMVC
+615 VVY

-629 TGVGMDP
+629 TGVGMDE

-662 YGMAQR
+662 YGMAKR
-668 HGADIEIDSAPGRGT
+668 HAAELEIDSAPGKGT
-683 TVRVVF
+683 TVRIVF
-689 TAAPQSAEETGRQL
+689 PVAPRSAEESEKQL
-703 ALGLPVRPT
+703 ALGLAVRPL

-730 LRGDFHHVTAADGG
+730 LRGDGHRVTAADGG

-750 FEAARSR
+750 FEAARGR
-757 GEPFELV
+757 NEPFELV
-764 ITDLGMPYVDGRRV
+764 ITDLGMPHVDGRRV
-778 AAAIKAA
+778 AAAVKSAA
-785 SPNTPVVLLTGWGQ
+785 AGTPVVLLTGWGQ

-814 LNKPPRLKDLRA
+814 LNKPPRLRELRA
-826 ALAELAR
+826 ALAELVR
-833 RS
+833 RA

>member
-1 MPLRNLPIRRKLMVM
+1 MKFRNQSIRRKLMIM
-16 LLVTSGAVLAVTCAA
+16 LLVTSGAVLALTCAA
-31 FIGYQYAAYR
+31 FIAYQYQSYR
-41 AAARHTVQTLGEV
+41 GAARYTVQSIGEL

-60 AAVAFDNAA
+60 GAVAFDNPS

-76 AVQAEPRIIRAAVY
+76 ALHAEQRITVAAVY
-90 DAGGALFA
+90 DAGGSLFA
-98 RYPADAPVS
+98 HYPADAPAT
-107 AFPPHPKHDG
+107 AFPPHPAQDG
-117 LRFDAG
+117 LRFESG
-123 MLLYYLPIR
+123 MLVDYQPIR
-132 QGGNTRLGTLYLRWD
+132 QGNNTRLGTLYLRWN
-147 LGALHREI
+147 LNALHHQI
-155 ALYALVA
+155 GLYALIA
-162 AGMTA
+162 AGMMA
-167 FAMLLAYLLGR
+167 FAMLLAYILGR
-178 SLQEQISKPLQTLGR
+178 SLQQQISRPVQTLGR
-193 AALVVSEKRDYSLRA
+193 VAVAVSGKQDYTVRA
-208 PKFGNDELG
+208 PKLGDDELG

-231 ADIAERRAFGVR
+231 AEIAERNAFGVR

-275 RHLEEDVSVD
+275 GHLEEHVPVD
-285 FGCICLYDPHEEI
+285 FGCICLYDPMEEI
-298 LTVTSVGAR
+298 LTVTSVGTR
-307 SRETALELALTEKAR
+307 SRETAMELALTEKAR
-322 VRVDRNGLSRCV
+322 VPVDRNGLSRCV
-334 RGELV
+334 GGELV
-339 YEPDIGD
+339 YEPDIGA
-346 SKYPF
+346 SQYPF
-351 PGTLA
+351 PSTLA
-356 QGGLRALVVAPLRAE
+356 KGGLRALVVAPLRAE

-379 AARREPESFSSGDCE
+379 AARRESQSFTSGDCE

-416 QQAYEGLRQSQEA
+416 QQAYENLRQSQEA

-455 PIALYTESLLEREPG
+455 PIALYTESLLEREAS
-470 LSERARA
+470 LSERARS

-499 YRPQEGQAT
+499 YRPHEGQAA
-508 LARLE
+508 LAKIE
-513 LERLIRGVIELTQAR
+513 LEKVIRGVLELTQAR
-528 WRDVPQ
+528 WRDLPQ

-541 LQTDFVKPPAMIM
+541 LHTELVQPAAVIM
-554 AAENEVRDA
+554 GAENEIRDA
-563 LTNLIFNAAD
+563 LTNLVFNAAD

-581 TLRTRRVMRQA
+581 TVRTTRVSRQPK
-592 RVTAEAQD
+592 REETSVSPYET
-600 GPSNAASHEAFSATA
+600 GA
-615 AEPPVEMVC
+615 AEPSVEMAC

-662 YGMAQR
+662 YGMARR
-668 HGADIEIDSAPGRGT
+668 HRAELEIDSTPGKGT
-683 TVRVVF
+683 TVRVLF
-689 TAAPQSAEETGRQL
+689 PAAAQSVNETGKQL
-703 ALGLPVRPT
+703 ALGMPVQPL

-730 LRGDFHHVTAADGG
+730 LRGDGHRVTAAEGG

-750 FEAARSR
+750 FEAAQAR

-778 AAAIKAA
+778 SATIKTA
-785 SPNTPVVLLTGWGQ
+785 SPSTPVVLLTGWGQ

-804 NQVPPHVDRV
+804 NQIPPHVDRV
-814 LNKPPRLKDLRA
+814 LNKPPRLRELRA

-833 RS
+833 RA

>member
-1 MPLRNLPIRRKLMVM
+1 MPLRHLPIRRKLMVM
-16 LLVTSGAVLAVTCAA
+16 LLLTSGAVLALSCAA
-31 FIGYQYAAYR
+31 FIGYQYAGYR
-41 AAARHTVQTLGEV
+41 ATARHTVQTMGEV

-60 AAVAFDNAA
+60 AAVAFDNAS
-69 DETEVLA
+69 DETDVLQA
-76 AVQAEPRIIRAAVY
+76 LHAEPRIVRAAVY
-90 DAGGALFA
+90 DSAGALFA
-98 RYPADAPVS
+98 HYPADAPAD
-107 AFPPHPKHDG
+107 AFPQHPEQDG
-117 LRFDAG
+117 LRFGAG
-123 MLLYYLPIR
+123 VLLDNLPIR
-132 QGGNTRLGTLYLRWD
+132 QGGNARIGTLYLRWD
-147 LGALHREI
+147 LSSLHRDI
-155 ALYALVA
+155 ALYALIA
-162 AGMTA
+162 AGVTA

-178 SLQEQISKPLQTLGR
+178 SLQRQVSGPVQTLAR
-193 AALVVSEKRDYSLRA
+193 AARAVSENQDYSVRA
-208 PKFGNDELG
+208 PKHGNDELG

-231 ADIAERRAFGVR
+231 ADIAERNAAGAR

-254 HRITRAVGE
+254 NRITRAVSE

-275 RHLEEDVSVD
+275 RHLEEDVPID
-285 FGCICLYDPHEEI
+285 FGCICLYDSQEEM
-298 LTVTSVGAR
+298 LTVTSVGAH

-322 VRVDRNGLSRCV
+322 VAVDRNGLGRCV

-339 YEPDIGD
+339 YEPDIGG
-346 SKYPF
+346 SPF
-351 PGTLA
+351 PFPATLA
-356 QGGLRALVVAPLRAE
+356 KGGLRALVVAPLRAE
-371 SRVFGVLV
+371 SKVFGVLV
-379 AARREPESFSSGDCE
+379 GARREPESFNSGDCE

-416 QQAYEGLRQSQEA
+416 QRAYENLRQSQET

-455 PIALYTESLLEREPG
+455 PIALYTDSLLEREPG
-470 LSERARA
+470 LSERART

-499 YRPQEGQAT
+499 YRPQEGRAA
-508 LARLE
+508 LARIE
-513 LERLIRGVIELTQAR
+513 LDGLVRGVLELTQAR
-528 WRDVPQ
+528 WRDLPQ
-534 ERGAVIE
+534 EGGHVIE
-541 LQTDFVKPPAMIM
+541 LQTDLAEPPAAVMG
-554 AAENEVRDA
+554 AENEIRDA

-573 AMPEGGTL
+573 AMPGGGML
-581 TLRTRRVMRQA
+581 TLRTKRSVRLRQG
-592 RVTAEAQD
+592 VGSPDTEAGQ
-600 GPSNAASHEAFSATA
+600 S
-615 AEPPVEMVC
+615 PVPVVC

-629 TGVGMDP
+629 TGVGMDAD
-636 ETRRRCLE
+636 TRRRCLE

-668 HGADIEIDSAPGRGT
+668 HAAELEIDSAPGKGT
-683 TVRVVF
+683 TVRIVF
-689 TAAPQSAEETGRQL
+689 PAAQRAADETGRQL
-703 ALGLPVRPT
+703 ALGLPLRPM

-717 DDDPLIIESLRET
+717 DDDPLLIESLRET
-730 LRGDFHHVTAADGG
+730 LRGDGHHVTAAEGG

-750 FEAARSR
+750 FAAASAR

-785 SPNTPVVLLTGWGQ
+785 SADTPVVLLTGWGQ

-804 NQVPPHVDRV
+804 HQVPPHVDRV
-814 LNKPPRLKDLRA
+814 LNKPPRLRELRS

-833 RS
+833 RG

>member
-1 MPLRNLPIRRKLMVM
+1 
-16 LLVTSGAVLAVTCAA
+16 A
-31 FIGYQYAAYR
+31 
-41 AAARHTVQTLGEV
+41 
-54 IASNST
+54 
-60 AAVAFDNAA
+60 
-69 DETEVLA
+69 
-76 AVQAEPRIIRAAVY
+76 
-90 DAGGALFA
+90 
-98 RYPADAPVS
+98 
-107 AFPPHPKHDG
+107 
-117 LRFDAG
+117 
-123 MLLYYLPIR
+123 
-132 QGGNTRLGTLYLRWD
+132 
-147 LGALHREI
+147 
-155 ALYALVA
+155 
-162 AGMTA
+162 
-167 FAMLLAYLLGR
+167 
-178 SLQEQISKPLQTLGR
+178 
-193 AALVVSEKRDYSLRA
+193 VSEKRDYSVRA
-208 PKFGNDELG
+208 PKVGNDELG
-217 ALTDAFNHMLDQLT
+217 TLTDAFNHMLDQLT
-231 ADIAERRAFGVR
+231 ADIAERKASGVR

-263 RQDLRSIFQVVI
+263 RQDLRRIFQVVI
-275 RHLEEDVSVD
+275 RHLEEQVPID
-285 FGCICLYDPHEEI
+285 FGCFCLYDPDEEI
-298 LTVTSVGAR
+298 LTVTSVGTR

-322 VRVDRNGLSRCV
+322 IPVDRNGLSRCV

-339 YEPDIGD
+339 YEPDIA
-346 SKYPF
+346 SSPF
-351 PGTLA
+351 PFPSTLA

-371 SRVFGVLV
+371 SRVFGILV
-379 AARREPESFSSGDCE
+379 AARREPQSFGSGDCE

-416 QQAYEGLRQSQEA
+416 QRAYEDLRQSQES

-470 LSERARA
+470 LSERARS

-499 YRPQEGQAT
+499 YRPQEGRAAV
-508 LARLE
+508 ARVDLD
-513 LERLIRGVIELTQAR
+513 RVIRGVLELTQAR
-528 WRDVPQ
+528 WRDLPQ

-541 LQTDFVKPPAMIM
+541 LHTELANPPALIM
-554 AAENEVRDA
+554 GAENEIRDA

-573 AMPEGGTL
+573 AMPDGGTL
-581 TLRTRRVMRQA
+581 TLRTKRVVHPAKR
-592 RVTAEAQD
+592 EA
-600 GPSNAASHEAFSATA
+600 GNIEEPS
-615 AEPPVEMVC
+615 EMVC

-629 TGVGMDP
+629 TGIGMDP

-668 HGADIEIDSAPGRGT
+668 HGAQVEIDSAPGQGT
-683 TVRVVF
+683 TMRLLF
-689 TAAPQSAEETGRQL
+689 PAAPQSADETARQL
-703 ALGLPVRPT
+703 ALGLPVRPL
-712 RILIV
+712 RILII
-717 DDDPLIIESLRET
+717 DDDPLIIESVRET
-730 LRGDFHHVTAADGG
+730 LRGDGHRITAADGG

-750 FEAARSR
+750 FEAARAA

-778 AAAIKAA
+778 AASVKAA

-814 LNKPPRLKDLRA
+814 LNKPPRLRELRA
-826 ALAELAR
+826 ALADLAR
-833 RS
+833 AG

>member
-1 MPLRNLPIRRKLMVM
+1 MEFRNQSIRRKLMIM
-16 LLVTSGAVLAVTCAA
+16 LLVTSGAVLALTCAA
-31 FIGYQYAAYR
+31 FILYQYQSYR
-41 AAARHTVQTLGEV
+41 GAARYAVQSIGEL

-60 AAVAFDNAA
+60 AAIAFDNAS
-69 DETEVLA
+69 DETDVLA
-76 AVQAEPRIIRAAVY
+76 ALHAEQRVAVAAVY
-90 DAGGALFA
+90 DAGGSLFA
-98 RYPADAPVS
+98 QYPANAPMT
-107 AFPPHPKHDG
+107 AFPAHPARDG
-117 LRFDAG
+117 LRFESG
-123 MLLYYLPIR
+123 MLVDYQPIS
-132 QGGNTRLGTLYLRWD
+132 QGGNKRLGTLYLRWS
-147 LGALHREI
+147 LASLHHQIATYTLIAVGMMAL
-155 ALYALVA
+155 
-162 AGMTA
+162 
-167 FAMLLAYLLGR
+167 AMLLAYILGR
-178 SLQEQISKPLQTLGR
+178 SLQMQISRPVQMLGR
-193 AALVVSEKRDYSLRA
+193 VAAAVSGKQDYTVRA
-208 PKFGNDELG
+208 PKLGNDELG
-217 ALTDAFNHMLDQLT
+217 VLTDAFNHMLDQLT
-231 ADIAERRAFGVR
+231 AEIAERNAFGVR

-275 RHLEEDVSVD
+275 RHLEEHVPVD
-285 FGCICLYDPHEEI
+285 FGCICLYDPMEEI
-298 LTVTSVGAR
+298 LTVASVGTR
-307 SRETALELALTEKAR
+307 SHETAMELALTEKAQIP
-322 VRVDRNGLSRCV
+322 VDRNGLSRCV

-339 YEPDIGD
+339 YEPDIGA
-346 SKYPF
+346 SQYSF
-351 PGTLA
+351 PSTLA
-356 QGGLRALVVAPLRAE
+356 RGGLRALVVAPLRAE

-379 AARREPESFSSGDCE
+379 AARREPQSFTSGDCE

-416 QQAYEGLRQSQEA
+416 QQAYENLRQSQET

-455 PIALYTESLLEREPG
+455 PIALYTESLLERETA
-470 LSERARA
+470 LSDRARS

-499 YRPQEGQAT
+499 YRPQEGQAA
-508 LARLE
+508 LAKIE
-513 LERLIRGVIELTQAR
+513 LDKVIRGVLELTQAR
-528 WRDVPQ
+528 WRDLPQ

-541 LQTDFVKPPAMIM
+541 LQTELVKPPAVIM
-554 AAENEVRDA
+554 GAENEIRDA
-563 LTNLIFNAAD
+563 LTNLVFNAAD
-573 AMPEGGTL
+573 AMPDGGTL
-581 TLRTRRVMRQA
+581 TVRTTRVLRQPKREEGADPRVPEIG
-592 RVTAEAQD
+592 AEQ
-600 GPSNAASHEAFSATA
+600 
-615 AEPPVEMVC
+615 PPVEMAC

-662 YGMAQR
+662 YGMAKR
-668 HGADIEIDSAPGRGT
+668 HRAELEIDSTPGRGT

-689 TAAPQSAEETGRQL
+689 LAASDAVDQTGRQL
-703 ALGLPVRPT
+703 ALGMPVQPL

-730 LRGDFHHVTAADGG
+730 LRGDGHRVTAAEGG

-750 FEAARSR
+750 FEAARAR

-778 AAAIKAA
+778 SATIKSA

-814 LNKPPRLKDLRA
+814 LNKPPRLRELRA

-833 RS
+833 RA

>member
-31 FIGYQYAAYR
+31 FIGYQYVSYR
-41 AAARHTVQTLGEV
+41 AAARRTVQTLGEM
-54 IASNST
+54 IARNST
-60 AAVAFDNAA
+60 AAVAFDNPA
-69 DETEVLA
+69 DETDVLA
-76 AVQAEPRIIRAAVY
+76 ALRAEPRITRAAVY
-90 DAGGALFA
+90 DGAGALFA
-98 RYPADAPVS
+98 HYPADAPVS

-117 LRFDAG
+117 LRFDSG
-123 MLLYYLPIR
+123 TLICYVPIR
-132 QGGNTRLGTLYLRWD
+132 QSGNTRLGTLYLRWD
-147 LGALHREI
+147 LVALHHEI
-155 ALYALVA
+155 ALYSLIA

-178 SLQEQISKPLQTLGR
+178 SLQQQISRPVQTLAR
-193 AALVVSEKRDYSLRA
+193 AAAAVSEKRDYSVRA
-208 PKFGNDELG
+208 PKFGRDELG
-217 ALTDAFNHMLDQLT
+217 TLTDAFNHMLDQLT
-231 ADIAERRAFGVR
+231 ADIEEREAFGSR
-243 LQRQLSRLDLL
+243 LQRQLTRLDLL

-275 RHLEEDVSVD
+275 RHLEEHVPID
-285 FGCICLYDPHEEI
+285 FGCICLYDPHEEM
-298 LTVTSVGAR
+298 LTVTSVGVG
-307 SRETALELALTEKAR
+307 SRETALELALTEKAK

-339 YEPDIGD
+339 YEPDIGG
-346 SKYPF
+346 SPYPF
-351 PGTLA
+351 PATLA
-356 QGGLRALVVAPLRAE
+356 KGGLRALVVAPLRAE

-379 AARREPESFSSGDCE
+379 AARRNAESFSSGDCE

-416 QQAYEGLRQSQEA
+416 QRAYDELRQSQET

-470 LSERARA
+470 LSDRART

-508 LARLE
+508 LARIDLDKV
-513 LERLIRGVIELTQAR
+513 IRGVLELTQAR

-541 LQTDFVKPPAMIM
+541 LHTDLVSPPAAIM
-554 AAENEVRDA
+554 GAENEVRDA

-573 AMPEGGTL
+573 AMPDGGTL
-581 TLRTRRVMRQA
+581 TLRTKRIVRPVKR
-592 RVTAEAQD
+592 EAI
-600 GPSNAASHEAFSATA
+600 AAGASAYPQPASA

-668 HGADIEIDSAPGRGT
+668 HGADLEIDSAPGQGT
-683 TVRVVF
+683 TMRLLF
-689 TAAPQSAEETGRQL
+689 PAAPRSIDEMGRQL
-703 ALGLPVRPT
+703 ALGLPVRPL

-730 LRGDFHHVTAADGG
+730 LRGDGHRVTAAEGG

-750 FEAARSR
+750 FEAARAR
-757 GEPFELV
+757 AEPFELV

-785 SPNTPVVLLTGWGQ
+785 SANTPVVLLTGWGQ

-814 LNKPPRLKDLRA
+814 LNKPPRLRDLRA